1 LRALVSGR
9 SGRITGVKV
18 GPDSLLVPRFSGDLE
33 VIKARYT
40 GTFAET
46 PGAADPRLATVA
58 PDWLADLRLH
68 AAPRVGHIVN
78 REMELDLS
86 GDLDL
91 IRTEEGLHMRGR
103 LDVDRGS
110 LIVFNN
116 AFEVQRGALDFS
128 QGLGLDPMLD
138 IEAQTRYRLRSP
150 GNTTIE
156 VLGVQVGGSLAKP
169 VVEFTSERGYSR
181 EAIQRMLLGLDPE
194 GAGQPGADSARLAAS
209 SITAGL
215 NLIEREI
222 ARELAMF
229 DTFDIDQIQREN
241 DQTGAMGFD
250 PLIGV
255 GKYIGQDLYLK
266 YAQGVR
272 QDDRDVLLEYQI
284 NHHLLLQSE
293 LRRRIDEN
301 QGDATYNLDLK
312 YRFEY

>member
-1 LRALVSGR
+1 
-9 SGRITGVKV
+9 V
-18 GPDSLLVPRFSGDLE
+18 GPDSLLVPKFSGDLE
-33 VIKARYT
+33 VLKARYT

-58 PDWLADLRLH
+58 PDWLAELRLH

-78 REMELDLS
+78 REMELDLG

-91 IRTEEGLHMRGR
+91 LRTEEGLHMRGS
-103 LDVDRGS
+103 LDVNRGS

-116 AFEVQRGALDFS
+116 AFEVQRGRLDFS
-128 QGLGLDPMLD
+128 QGLGFDPMLD
-138 IEAQTRYRLRSP
+138 IDAQTRYRLRASSTA
-150 GNTTIE
+150 NTTIE
-156 VLGVQVGGSLAKP
+156 VLGVHVSGTLAAP
-169 VVEFTSERGYSR
+169 VVDFSSERGYSR

-194 GAGQPGADSARLAAS
+194 GAGQGSGDTSRLAAS

-222 ARELAMF
+222 ARELAVF
-229 DTFDIDQIQREN
+229 DTFDIDQIQRES
-241 DQTGAMGFD
+241 DASGAMGFD

-255 GKYIGQDLYLK
+255 GKYIGSDLYLK

-284 NHHLLLQSE
+284 NQHLLLQSE

-301 QGDATYNLDLK
+301 QGDSTYNLDLK